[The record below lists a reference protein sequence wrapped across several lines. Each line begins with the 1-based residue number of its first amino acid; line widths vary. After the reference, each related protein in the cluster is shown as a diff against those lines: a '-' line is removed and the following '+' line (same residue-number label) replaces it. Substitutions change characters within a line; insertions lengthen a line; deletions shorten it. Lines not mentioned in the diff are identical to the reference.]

1 MEVNKDNIRTFFAIL
16 INSSTLRNGQS
27 IGGRKVR
34 PCKLITA
41 TSVPLQFTKI
51 SPFPG
56 VPSGKLAG
64 LARYF
69 ASSMNSNTSRLS
81 QAWFPSVT
89 ACAPHSKKFRYIFS
103 VIPRPPA
110 FSPLM
115 IVTVG
120 VYFFF

>member
-89 ACAPHSKKFRYIFS
+89 ACAPHSKSFDIFFCNPTATCC
-103 VIPRPPA
+103 V
-110 FSPLM
+110 FS
-115 IVTVG
+115 INDC
-120 VYFFF
+120 YCRCIFFL